1 MNIVL
6 TGMMGTGK
14 TAVGKKLAQ
23 KLNMKYISTDEI
35 IEKDVGMP
43 IPKIFEKKGEPHFR
57 DVETKAVKCVAMLDN
72 FVIDTGGGVVQRSE
86 NMEELERNGFIICL
100 TASPE
105 TILRRTSK
113 TNYRPLLNV
122 ENPKKEIKE
131 LFKKREKF
139 YKRCSRMIDTSHKG
153 IEEVVD
159 EIIKFISEISE
170 KVPRS
175 VFARSK
181 ATKQSRCYRRRMRLP
196 RPSGSQ

>member
-23 KLNMKYISTDEI
+23 KLNMKYIGTDEI
-35 IEKDVGMP
+35 IEKDVGMS
-43 IPKIFEKKGEPHFR
+43 IPKIFHRKGEPYFR

-86 NMEELERNGFIICL
+86 NMEELERNGTIICL

-105 TILRRTSK
+105 VILKRTSK

-122 ENPKKEIKE
+122 DDPVSEVKK
-131 LFKKREKF
+131 LLKRRKKF
-139 YKRCSRMIDTSHKG
+139 YKRCNRMIDTSDKG

-159 EIIKFISEISE
+159 EIMKFLSERE
-170 KVPRS
+170 KR
-175 VFARSK
+175 
-181 ATKQSRCYRRRMRLP
+181 
-196 RPSGSQ
+196 

>member
-14 TAVGKKLAQ
+14 TVVGKKLAQ
-23 KLNMKYISTDEI
+23 KLNMKYISTDEM
-35 IEKDVGMP
+35 IEKDAGMSV
-43 IPKIFEKKGEPHFR
+43 PKIFKRKGEPYFR

-86 NMEELERNGFIICL
+86 NMEELERNGPIICL

-105 TILRRTSK
+105 AILKRTSK

-122 ENPKKEIKE
+122 DSPVREVKK
-131 LFKKREKF
+131 LLKKRKKF
-139 YKRCSRMIDTSHKG
+139 YKRCNRMIDTSNKG

-159 EIIKFISEISE
+159 EIIKFLSERE
-170 KVPRS
+170 KR
-175 VFARSK
+175 
-181 ATKQSRCYRRRMRLP
+181 
-196 RPSGSQ
+196 

>member
-14 TAVGKKLAQ
+14 TVVGKELAQ

-35 IEKDVGMP
+35 IEKDVGMS
-43 IPKIFEKKGEPHFR
+43 IPKIFKEKGELYFR
-57 DVETKAVKCVAMLDN
+57 DVESKAIRCVAMLDN

-86 NMEELERNGFIICL
+86 NMEELERNGVIICL

-105 TILRRTSK
+105 VILRRTSK

-122 ENPKKEIKE
+122 ENPKGKIEKIV
-131 LFKKREKF
+131 KKRERF
-139 YKRCSRMIDTSHKG
+139 YKRCSRMIDTSNKK

-159 EIIKFISEISE
+159 DIIKFLSE
-170 KVPRS
+170 
-175 VFARSK
+175 SK
-181 ATKQSRCYRRRMRLP
+181 RK
-196 RPSGSQ
+196 

>member
-14 TAVGKKLAQ
+14 TVVGKKLAQ
-23 KLNMKYISTDEI
+23 KLNMKYISTDEM
-35 IEKDVGMP
+35 IEKDAGMS
-43 IPKIFEKKGEPHFR
+43 IPKIFKRKGEPYFR

-86 NMEELERNGFIICL
+86 NMEELERNGAIICL

-105 TILRRTSK
+105 VILRRTSK

-122 ENPKKEIKE
+122 NNAVREVKK
-131 LFKKREKF
+131 LLKKRKKF
-139 YKRCSRMIDTSHKG
+139 YKRCNRMIDTSNRG

-159 EIIKFISEISE
+159 EIIKFLSERE
-170 KVPRS
+170 KR
-175 VFARSK
+175 
-181 ATKQSRCYRRRMRLP
+181 
-196 RPSGSQ
+196 